1 MLIESEISVAP
12 PPRSTRSTPSI
23 SLPAPATQLTHQTRQ
38 RRPDLPP
45 GIQNNEAIKDIK
57 SGNNDETTTDTSEN
71 GTGTS
76 GTDSDDDDNSDKS
89 QADDDHDNRKG
100 PLADTGLFFFFLG
113 SFVLIFLSLL
123 CILDLKSTNEG
134 NFYSI

>member
-23 SLPAPATQLTHQTRQ
+23 SLPAPATQLAHQTRQ

-45 GIQNNEAIKDIK
+45 GIQNNKAIK
-57 SGNNDETTTDTSEN
+57 SGNNDETTMDTSEN

-89 QADDDHDNRKG
+89 QADNDHDIRKG
-100 PLADTGLFFFFLG
+100 PLADTGLFIFFLG
-113 SFVLIFLSLL
+113 SFVLIFLSLF